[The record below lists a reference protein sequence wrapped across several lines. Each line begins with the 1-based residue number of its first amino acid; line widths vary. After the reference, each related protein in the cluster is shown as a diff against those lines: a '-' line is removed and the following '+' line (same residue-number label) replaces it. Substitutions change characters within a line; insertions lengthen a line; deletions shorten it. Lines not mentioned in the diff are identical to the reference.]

1 MTMEVLIHQLAIE
14 HAMRVSDDDSEVVKL
29 ITILS
34 SNKSDF
40 KKLKSH
46 VGSLLLKEKLPSNK
60 TPLLSLIN
68 KTPITSKW
76 RNEVGVKPGSLYD
89 ELIYLESIL
98 KISKSPQ
105 TCIYHRL
112 EMARSTKEELLKN

>member
-1 MTMEVLIHQLAIE
+1 VEVLIHQLAIE

-34 SNKSDF
+34 NTKSDS

-76 RNEVGVKPGSLYD
+76 RNEVGIKPGSLYD
-89 ELIYLESIL
+89 ELIYLENIL
-98 KISKSPQ
+98 QISNSPQ
-105 TCIYHRL
+105 TCIYRRL
-112 EMARSTKEELLKN
+112 EKARSAKEELLKN

>member
-1 MTMEVLIHQLAIE
+1 
-14 HAMRVSDDDSEVVKL
+14 MRVSDDDSEVVKL
-29 ITILS
+29 INIL
-34 SNKSDF
+34 NNDKADYL
-40 KKLKSH
+40 KLKSH

-89 ELIYLESIL
+89 ELIYLENIL
-98 KISKSPQ
+98 KLKQDPQ
-105 TCIYHRL
+105 DCIYHRL
-112 EMARSTKEELLKN
+112 EVARSSREKLLKN